1 MTQNDPQIEMMS
13 VADLVPYARNSRTHD
28 DAQVA
33 QIAASI
39 REFGFTNPVLID
51 AQGGIIAGHGRV
63 LAARKLK
70 LEQVPCIMLDHL
82 TDTQRRAYVIADNKL
97 ALNSG
102 WDEELL
108 KLELD
113 ELKLEGFDLELT
125 GFSLDEIDALEPE
138 VIEPGLTDEDAVP
151 EVQVEPVSKLGDVWV
166 LGAHKVMC
174 GDSTSIDAVET
185 LMDGGCAELC
195 FTSPPY
201 SDQREYNGGKE
212 LSTEHLATFVRAS
225 YGFVNYFAVNLG
237 YSRKNGEVNQYWN
250 DYIKEAE
257 DCGLKLLSWNVW
269 DRSGLG
275 GSIGNQ
281 TAFFPIWH
289 EWIFVFGEK
298 AKELNRTKKNKSAGS
313 KSGTNRQ
320 ADGSLL
326 KGSGVTAEFGK
337 MGTVTA
343 CGVADGKLHPAM
355 FPVELPEEY
364 INAMTDEGDCVYEPF
379 GGSGTTMIACEKTG
393 REARLMELD
402 PKYVDVIVRRW
413 QEFTGKQ
420 ATHAATGATF
430 AEVEAD
436 STLAIEEAV

>member
-1 MTQNDPQIEMMS
+1 MNWLADKIEQWPT
-13 VADLVPYARNSRTHD
+13 AKLLPYARNARTHSEE
-28 DAQVA
+28 QVA

-39 REFGFTNPVLID
+39 AEFGFTNPILAGSD
-51 AQGGIIAGHGRV
+51 GIIVAGHGR
-63 LAARKLK
+63 LAAAQKLG
-70 LEQVPCIMLDHL
+70 LERVPVVVLDHL
-82 TDTQRRAYVIADNKL
+82 SATQRRALVIADNRI
-97 ALNSG
+97 AENAG
-102 WDEELL
+102 WDDELL
-108 KLELD
+108 AIEFAELAD
-113 ELKLEGFDLELT
+113 AGFDNLLT
-125 GFSLDEIDALEPE
+125 GFTQDEIDALTPE
-138 VIEPGLTDEDAVP
+138 QIPEGLTDDDAVP
-151 EVQVEPVSKLGDVWV
+151 DVQPDPVSKLGDVWL
-166 LGAHKVMC
+166 LGKHRVMC
-174 GDSTSIDAVET
+174 GDSTSIDAVEE
-185 LMDGGCAELC
+185 LMQGESAELC

-201 SDQREYNGGKE
+201 LDQREYNGGKE
-212 LSTEHLATFVRAS
+212 LSTEYLATFVRSS
-225 YGFVNYFAVNLG
+225 YGFVKYFAVNLG

-320 ADGSLL
+320 ADGTLL

-379 GGSGTTMIACEKTG
+379 GGSGTTLIACEKTG

-436 STLAIEEAV
+436 SALAVAEDV